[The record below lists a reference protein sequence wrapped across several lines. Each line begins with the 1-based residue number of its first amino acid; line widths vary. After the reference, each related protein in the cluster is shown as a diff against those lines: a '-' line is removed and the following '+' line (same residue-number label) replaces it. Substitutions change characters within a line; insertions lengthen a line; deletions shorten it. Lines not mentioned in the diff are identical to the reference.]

1 MIILITLSRNTPVTR
16 PHFRTPRATRL
27 ADHLSRPR
35 HRRGRGGTRAYL
47 VNVRDINGAPQNRR
61 LVTLDLMAPARP
73 PDLDAIDGCTGLG
86 DLAIFAHDLLS
97 GAKGAYRP

>member
-16 PHFRTPRATRL
+16 PHFRTPGSHAWRITS
-27 ADHLSRPR
+27 ADPVIA
-35 HRRGRGGTRAYL
+35 GDAAGTRAYL
-47 VNVRDINGAPQNRR
+47 VNVRDINGVPQNRR